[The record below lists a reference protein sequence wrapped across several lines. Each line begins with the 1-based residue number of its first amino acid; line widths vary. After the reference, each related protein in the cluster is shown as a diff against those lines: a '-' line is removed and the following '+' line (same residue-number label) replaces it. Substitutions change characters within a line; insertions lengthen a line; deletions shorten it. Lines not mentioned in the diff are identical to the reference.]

1 MSKVAQYLQEHL
13 LGEVTS
19 STAVRKH
26 FSHDGSVLQMTP
38 AVVVY
43 PRNESDVRKT
53 CRFAWQLAERGRVLP
68 ITARGAGTD
77 LGGAAIGSGLML
89 VFPAHM
95 NRILVLDNKSGSV
108 AVEPG
113 INYGKLQ
120 QTLQT
125 YHRFLPPFPASVEYS
140 TIGGAIANNAS
151 GEKSVK
157 YGSTKQFVR
166 SLRVVLANGEVI
178 ETGRLSKRE
187 LNKKLGLA
195 TFEGEIYRAIDGVL
209 EEYHDVIAKAERDVT
224 KNTSGYNL
232 WDIRRKDGSFDLT
245 PLFVGSQGTLGI
257 VTEAVL
263 ATEPDNPLTTLFV
276 AYFDDL
282 QHAATAI
289 QELRDLP
296 EKPSALEMVDE
307 QLLKL
312 VEQLSPSQLKD
323 VIDRPL
329 PKVVL
334 LVEYDTQNVRQL
346 KRTAKKADRIF
357 QQYAVS
363 HRKETDPV
371 EQEKLWRIRHSS
383 ATVIAHTEGNLR
395 AVPFIEDG
403 VVPVDQLETYVT
415 GIYALFAKYRL
426 NVAVWGHAGD
436 GNLHVQPFLDLGQI
450 GDRQKLFKLADEY
463 YALVIR
469 LGGTTAGEH
478 GDGRLRAPYLPYV
491 YGQEMYEALAK
502 VKQACDPHDI
512 LNPGVK
518 FGTSPDELKGMLRQ
532 EYSLGH
538 LYNHLPRT

>member
-26 FSHDGSVLQMTP
+26 FSQDASIFQLTP
-38 AVVVY
+38 SVVVY

-53 CRFAWQLAERGRVLP
+53 CRFAWQLAERGRILP

-125 YHRFLPPFPASVEYS
+125 YHRFLPPFPSSIEYS

-157 YGSTKQFVR
+157 YGSTRQYVR

-178 ETGRLSKRE
+178 ETGRINKRE

-195 TFEGEIYRAIDGVL
+195 TFEGEIYRAVDSAL
-209 EEYHDVIAKAERDVT
+209 EEYHDTIMDATRDVT
-224 KNTSGYNL
+224 KNTAGYCL
-232 WDIRRKDGSFDLT
+232 DGIKRKDGSLDLT

-257 VTEAVL
+257 ITEAVL
-263 ATEPDNPLTTLFV
+263 ATEPDSPITTLFV
-276 AYFDDL
+276 GYFDSL
-282 QHAATAI
+282 QHVAAAI
-289 QELRDLP
+289 TELRALP
-296 EKPSALEMVDE
+296 NKPSAIEMVDE

-312 VEQLSPSQLKD
+312 IDQMNPSQLKD
-323 VIDRPL
+323 VVDKPL

-334 LVEYDTQNVRQL
+334 LVEFDSINARLQ
-346 KRTAKKADRIF
+346 KRTNKKVDKIL
-357 QQYAVS
+357 QQFATGS
-363 HRKETDPV
+363 RKETDPI

-395 AVPFIEDG
+395 AIPFIEDG
-403 VVPVDQLETYVT
+403 VVPVDQLEAYVT
-415 GIYALFAKYRL
+415 GIYDLFEKYKL

-436 GNLHVQPFLDLGQI
+436 GNLHVQPFLDLAQI

-463 YALVIR
+463 YALVIS

-491 YGQEMYEALAK
+491 YGADMYEVL
-502 VKQACDPHDI
+502 VKIKTAFDPHNI

-518 FGTSPDELKGMLRQ
+518 FGTKQEDLRGMLRQ